1 MIELKN
7 VSKTFSQANAKTH
20 ALKGVSLTIEKGDI
34 YGIIG
39 MSGAGKSTLIRCIN
53 MLERPTSGQVLIDG
67 IDVGTL
73 KAKELL
79 KIRRSLA
86 MIFQN
91 FNLLEQRTSLENISF
106 PLELSGVSS
115 KEAKKV
121 SLELLELV
129 GLASK
134 KNAYPSQLSGG
145 QKQRIAIARALATN
159 PKVLLLDEATSALDP
174 KTTENILDLIKDIN
188 KNLGITVILITHQM
202 EVVENICNK
211 VAILDDGAIVKR
223 GKKECFKTY
232 FNLKN

>member
-202 EVVENICNK
+202 EVVESICNK